1 MRHFAKLSS
10 AAVIIGLLGAA
21 LAWAS
26 ITGSISGVV
35 TDQNG
40 GVVVGAKVTAIETE
54 TGVRSEITTDSKG
67 FYNFPALA
75 VGKYD
80 VEVQAPGFKVYRQ
93 RGLVIDVNSA
103 LRVDVTLQ
111 VGEVSEKVTVMSESV
126 HVDTESTQ
134 NGQVI
139 EGSKIVNVPL
149 NGRSYTDLL
158 SLQPGVVPSIYTNQA
173 PDTNDRAPS
182 GDLHQG
188 NVSVNGQRESS
199 NGFMVNGANV
209 EEGKNNGT
217 SVVPN
222 LDSIEEFRIITN
234 NFDAEYGNYSG
245 GQINV
250 ATKSGTNSFHGS
262 AFEFLRNT
270 AFDARNFF
278 DPVGTIGDFKQNQ
291 FGGTGGGP
299 IKRDKLFFF
308 GDYQGTRQI
317 RGNTVTTPVPS
328 STVLPDAS
336 GNANALA
343 LFLAQSAANPF
354 NDDPTQPLPS
364 SPSVPS
370 PVVGSGVD
378 WSQVLTNRL
387 GYQVQPGEAYFNPST
402 VLDPADF
409 PNQPICTTQDVSQ
422 PNHCVFP
429 NGVIPKGA
437 ILGLSNNLLPFFPTV
452 SSAAAIANG
461 SDLFTSSLPQRLHDD
476 KGAIRIDDNT
486 RFGVISGYYF
496 LDDYTLNNPT
506 PSAIGG
512 ANVPGFAAST
522 SGRAQLATIS
532 DTKTFGST
540 AVNEFRISFTRSAVQ
555 IGKPTQAIGPGTM
568 ARLGFVPPSG
578 SGALFNG
585 GIGPVV
591 PALDGVPQVVL
602 GNLGTTIGINSD
614 TPFQFNNT
622 YQIQDNFTKVLGT
635 HTWKFGGQYHYDQI
649 NYRNLFGED
658 GTFTF
663 DGGESGVDYV
673 DFLLG
678 AVGGASF
685 IQASKQVLDSRSK
698 YAGLF
703 VQDSW
708 RVKSSLTFNF
718 GLRWEF
724 STPWYDTQNKIDT
737 IVPGQ
742 QSKVFTLAPRGLV
755 FPGDAGIP
763 QTLAPTQYNAF
774 SPRIG
779 LAYSPAAT
787 EGFLSKLTGG
797 PGKTSIRAGFGLF
810 RTAFEDL
817 SQFQEVGDVPS
828 GLFWSPGGQKFFET
842 PYIDRINGP
851 DGQKFPFSPIVGAS
865 PKNPNTT
872 FDFTPFEPLDGNAEV
887 SFFYK
892 NRLPYAEH
900 FDLNVQ
906 RQLGS
911 NTLFSVG
918 YVGTMGHKL
927 IAFINSNPSDH
938 NLCLFLN
945 NPANLAPN
953 SNVCDRNNEDAG
965 PFVLAPGVVAPGY
978 PGITSFASTRLL
990 AGLNQA
996 NDVLVPF
1003 GRNAYEKTIANS
1015 AYHSVQVALRHTSS
1029 RGEFLFGYTYGKCL
1043 DNSSGLEQSV
1053 NPYNPRVSRGL
1064 CLFDVKS
1071 NFVSSYSVNLPFDK
1085 LFHASSGWGSKIAGG
1100 WQISGI
1106 TTFATGLPVGISEGR
1121 DVSLAGS
1128 SGTDTPNFT
1137 SGKLLNSTNP
1147 RNVDPATGLRIS
1159 YFNTALFSKE
1169 SLGQIGNSSRRFF
1182 HGPGLN
1188 NWDLA
1193 LLKDTKFTESKVLEL
1208 RFEAFNV
1215 FNHAQFQGP
1224 DGSIDSTTF
1233 GIITAANDPRI
1244 LQIAAKFRF

>member
-1 MRHFAKLSS
+1 MRHFAKLFP
-10 AAVIIGLLGAA
+10 AASIACLLGAA
-21 LAWAS
+21 VAWAR

-40 GVVVGAKVTAIETE
+40 GVVVGAKVTALETQ

-80 VEVQAPGFKVYRQ
+80 VEVQAPGFKAYRQ
-93 RGLVIDVNSA
+93 SGLVIDVNSV
-103 LRVDVTLQ
+103 LRVDVNLQ
-111 VGEVSEKVTVMSESV
+111 VGAVSEKVTVMSESV
-126 HVDTESTQ
+126 HVETESTQ

-158 SLQPGVVPSIYTNQA
+158 SLQPGVVPSAYGNQA
-173 PDTNDRAPS
+173 PDTSDRAPS
-182 GDLHQG
+182 GGLNPG
-188 NVSVNGQRESS
+188 NMSVNGQRESS

-217 SVVPN
+217 MVVPN
-222 LDSIEEFRIITN
+222 LDSIDEFRIITN

-270 AFDARNFF
+270 DFDARNFF
-278 DPVGTIGDFKQNQ
+278 NPAPQPKGDFKQNQ

-299 IKRDKLFFF
+299 IKKDKLFFF

-317 RGNTVTTPVPS
+317 LGNTVTTPVPS
-328 STVLPDAS
+328 STVLPDAN
-336 GNANALA
+336 GNVNALS
-343 LFLAQSAANPF
+343 LFNSQSDGSAVVQGAPWASILTQRLQ
-354 NDDPTQPLPS
+354 PTTGQT
-364 SPSVPS
+364 VT
-370 PVVGSGVD
+370 SGEPY
-378 WSQVLTNRL
+378 WT
-387 GYQVQPGEAYFNPST
+387 PACAST
-402 VLDPADF
+402 AV
-409 PNQPICTTQDVSQ
+409 
-422 PNHCVFP
+422 CVFP
-429 NGVIPKGA
+429 GGIIPKAA
-437 ILGLSNNLLPFFPTV
+437 ILGLSNNLLPFIPTV
-452 SSAAAIANG
+452 SSAAATANG
-461 SDLFTSSLPQRLHDD
+461 FDFFTSSLPQRLRDD

-496 LDDYTLNNPT
+496 LDDFNLNNPT
-506 PSAIGG
+506 PQSIG

-522 SGRAQLATIS
+522 SGRAQLATLS
-532 DTKTFGST
+532 DIKTFGST
-540 AVNEFRISFTRSAVQ
+540 AVNEFRLSFTRSAVQ

-568 ARLGFVPPSG
+568 AKLGFVPPAG
-578 SGALFNG
+578 SGAAFNG

-591 PALDGVPQVVL
+591 PALDGVPSISL
-602 GNLGTTIGINSD
+602 GNLGTIIGVPSD

-622 YQIQDNFTKVLGT
+622 YQVQDNFTKVLGT

-649 NYRNLFGED
+649 NYRNLFGQD
-658 GTFTF
+658 GNFTF
-663 DGGESGVDYV
+663 DGSESGVDYV

-678 AVGGASF
+678 AVGGGGF
-685 IQASKQVLDSRSK
+685 IQASKQILDSRSK
-698 YAGLF
+698 YAGFF

-708 RVKSSLTFNF
+708 RVKSSLTFNY

-742 QSKVFTLAPRGLV
+742 QSKVFTTAPKGLV
-755 FPGDAGIP
+755 FPGDTGIP

-797 PGKTSIRAGFGLF
+797 PGKTSIRAGFGMF

-828 GLFWSPGGQKFFET
+828 GLFWAPNGQKFFQT
-842 PYIDRINGP
+842 PYIDRISGP
-851 DGQKFPFSPIVGAS
+851 DGQKFPFSPVTAS
-865 PKNPNTT
+865 LSNPNTT
-872 FDFTPFEPLDGNAEV
+872 FDFTQFEPLDGNAEV
-887 SFFYK
+887 SFFHK
-892 NRLPYAEH
+892 NRLPYAED
-900 FDLNVQ
+900 FDLIVQ
-906 RQLGS
+906 RQLGG
-911 NTLFSVG
+911 NTILSAG

-927 IAFINSNPSDH
+927 IAFVNSNPSDH
-938 NLCLFLN
+938 NLCLFLLDKPDPN
-945 NPANLAPN
+945 TGAQTNPNLAPGTTGC
-953 SNVCDRNNEDAG
+953 SPHNEDAG
-965 PFVLAPGVVAPGY
+965 PFILAPGVAAPGY
-978 PGITSFASTRLL
+978 PGINSFASTRLL

-1003 GRNAYEKTIANS
+1003 GSNAYEKTMANS
-1015 AYHSVQVALRHTSS
+1015 AYHSFQATLRHTSS
-1029 RGEFLFGYTYGKCL
+1029 RGEFLFGYTYSKCL
-1043 DNSSGLEQSV
+1043 TNSSGLEDPV
-1053 NPYNPRVSRGL
+1053 NPYDPHVSRGL

-1071 NFVSSYSVNLPFDK
+1071 NFVGSYTANLPFEK
-1085 LFHASSGWGSKIAGG
+1085 LFHATNGWADKIAGG

-1106 TTFATGLPVGISEGR
+1106 TTFATGLPIGISEGH
-1121 DVSLAGS
+1121 DISLAGS
-1128 SGTDTPNFT
+1128 SGTDRPNFT
-1137 SGKLLNSTNP
+1137 PGTILNNTNP
-1147 RNVDPATGLRIS
+1147 RKLDSNGQSIP
-1159 YFNTALFSKE
+1159 YFNTSLFSKE
-1169 SLGQIGNSSRRFF
+1169 SLGQIGNANRSFF

-1188 NWDLA
+1188 NWDLG
-1193 LLKDTKFTESKVLEL
+1193 LLKDTKLTESKVLEL

-1215 FNHAQFQGP
+1215 FNHTQFQSQSIS
-1224 DGSIDSTTF
+1224 GSIDSSAF
-1233 GIITAANDPRI
+1233 GIVTAANAARVM
-1244 LQIAAKFRF
+1244 QIAAKFRF

>member
-1 MRHFAKLSS
+1 
-10 AAVIIGLLGAA
+10 
-21 LAWAS
+21 
-26 ITGSISGVV
+26 
-35 TDQNG
+35 
-40 GVVVGAKVTAIETE
+40 VGAKVTAIETQ
-54 TGVRSEITTDSKG
+54 TGVRREITSDSQG
-67 FYNFPALA
+67 FYNFPALP

-80 VEVQAPGFKVYRQ
+80 VEVQSSGFKLYRQ
-93 RGLVIDVNSA
+93 SGLVIDVNSA
-103 LRVDVTLQ
+103 LRVDVKLQ
-111 VGEVSEKVTVMSESV
+111 IGEVSDKVTVMSEAV
-126 HVDTESTQ
+126 HVETESTQ
-134 NGQVI
+134 NGLVI
-139 EGSKIVNVPL
+139 EGRKLLAIPL

-158 SLQPGVVPSIYTNQA
+158 SAQPGVVPSIYTNQA

-250 ATKSGTNSFHGS
+250 ATRSGTNSFHGS

-270 AFDARNFF
+270 ALDARNFF
-278 DPVGTIGDFKQNQ
+278 DPASTIGDFKQNQ

-336 GNANALA
+336 GNVNALS
-343 LFLAQSAANPF
+343 LFNAQSSGSASVGGVTWANILTQRLQPTTGQTVTSGEPYWTP
-354 NDDPTQPLPS
+354 NCNSTTWTDPIT
-364 SPSVPS
+364 
-370 PVVGSGVD
+370 
-378 WSQVLTNRL
+378 T
-387 GYQVQPGEAYFNPST
+387 
-402 VLDPADF
+402 
-409 PNQPICTTQDVSQ
+409 PNG
-422 PNHCVFP
+422 CVFP
-429 NGVIPKGA
+429 GGVIPKGA
-437 ILGLSNNLLPFFPTV
+437 ILNISNNLLPFIPSV
-452 SSAAAIANG
+452 SSAAATATG
-461 SDLFTSSLPQRLHDD
+461 SDFFTSSLPQRLRDD
-476 KGAIRIDDNT
+476 KGAIRIDANT

-506 PSAIGG
+506 PSNIG
-512 ANVPGFAAST
+512 ANVPGFGAST
-522 SGRAQLATIS
+522 SGRAQLATIG

-540 AVNEFRISFTRSAVQ
+540 AVNEFRISFTRSAAN
-555 IGKPTQAIGPGTM
+555 IGKPTQGIGPGTL
-568 ARLGFVPPSG
+568 AKLGFVAPAG
-578 SGALFNG
+578 TGASFNG

-591 PALDGVPQVVL
+591 PALDGVPSVTLNNV
-602 GNLGTTIGINSD
+602 GTIIGIPSD
-614 TPFQFNNT
+614 TPAQFNNT

-663 DGGESGVDYV
+663 DGSESGVDYV

-678 AVGGASF
+678 AVGGGGF
-685 IQASKQVLDSRSK
+685 IQASRQLLDSRSK

-708 RVKSSLTFNF
+708 RVKSSLTFNY

-724 STPWYDTQNKIDT
+724 STPWYDTQSKIDT

-742 QSKVFTLAPRGLV
+742 QSKVFTTAPTGLV

-763 QTLAPTQYNAF
+763 KTLAPTQYNAL

-779 LAYSPAAT
+779 AAYSPAVT

-797 PGKTSIRAGFGLF
+797 PGKTSIRGGFGMF

-817 SQFQEVGDVPS
+817 SQFQEVGDLPF
-828 GLFWSPGGQKFFET
+828 GLFWAPGGQKFFQT

-851 DGQKFPFSPIVGAS
+851 DGQKFPFVPTLNAS

-872 FDFTPFEPLDGNAEV
+872 FPFAFFEPLDGNAEV
-887 SFFYK
+887 SFFHK

-900 FDLNVQ
+900 FDLTVQ
-906 RQLGS
+906 RQLGA
-911 NTLFSVG
+911 NTLLSVG
-918 YVGTMGHKL
+918 YVSTVGHKL
-927 IAFINSNPSDH
+927 IAFVNSNPADH
-938 NLCLFLN
+938 NLCLFLS
-945 NPANLAPN
+945 NPANLTAT
-953 SNVCDRNNEDAG
+953 SAVCSPHNEDAG
-965 PFVLAPGVVAPGY
+965 PFVLAPGVSAPGY

-990 AGLNQA
+990 AGLNKA
-996 NDVLVPF
+996 SDTLVPF
-1003 GRNAYEKTIANS
+1003 GANAYEKTMANS
-1015 AYHSVQVALRHTSS
+1015 AYHSFQATLRHTSS

-1043 DNSSGLEQSV
+1043 DNSSGLEDPV

-1064 CLFDVKS
+1064 CLFDVKH
-1071 NFVSSYSVNLPFDK
+1071 NFVGSYSARLPFDK
-1085 LFHASSGWGSKIAGG
+1085 LFHANSGWSNKIAGG
-1100 WQISGI
+1100 WQVSGI
-1106 TTFATGLPVGISEGR
+1106 STFATGLPIRISEGK
-1121 DVSLAGS
+1121 DISLAGS
-1128 SGTDTPNFT
+1128 IGTDIPNFT
-1137 SGKLLNSTNP
+1137 PGKILNNTNP
-1147 RNVDPATGLRIS
+1147 RKLDANGLPIP

-1169 SLGQIGNSSRRFF
+1169 TLGQIGNSNRRFF

-1188 NWDLA
+1188 NWDMA
-1193 LLKDTKFTESKVLEL
+1193 LSKDTKFTESKVLEL

-1215 FNHAQFQGP
+1215 FNHAQFQNPG
-1224 DGSIDSTTF
+1224 GSIDGTSTF
-1233 GIITAANDPRI
+1233 GIISSANDPRI
-1244 LQIAAKFRF
+1244 MQIAARFRF

>member
-1 MRHFAKLSS
+1 MRHFLRVVPV
-10 AAVIIGLLGAA
+10 AVFACLLGAA

-40 GVVVGAKVTAIETE
+40 GVVVGAKVAAIETQ
-54 TGVRSEITTDSKG
+54 TGVRSEITTDSQG

-80 VEVQAPGFKVYRQ
+80 VEVQSPGFKLYRQ
-93 RGLVIDVNSA
+93 SGLVIDVNSA
-103 LRVDVTLQ
+103 LRVDVRLQ
-111 VGEVSEKVTVMSESV
+111 VGEVSERVTVSSEAV
-126 HVDTESTQ
+126 HVETESTQ

-139 EGSKIVNVPL
+139 NGAKILAIPL

-158 SLQPGVVPSIYTNQA
+158 SSQPGVVPSAYTNQA

-234 NFDAEYGNYSG
+234 NFDSEYGNYSG

-270 AFDARNFF
+270 VFDARNFF
-278 DPVGTIGDFKQNQ
+278 NHDVGSQREDFKQNQ

-308 GDYQGTRQI
+308 GDYQGTRQV
-317 RGNTVTTPVPS
+317 RGNPVRTNVPS

-336 GNANALA
+336 GNVNASS
-343 LFLAQSAANPF
+343 LFNAQSSGSAA
-354 NDDPTQPLPS
+354 
-364 SPSVPS
+364 
-370 PVVGSGVD
+370 VGGAT
-378 WSQVLTNRL
+378 WANVLTQRL
-387 GYQVQPGEAYFNPST
+387 QPATGQTVQSGEAYWTPTCNNTS
-402 VLDPADF
+402 PASA
-409 PNQPICTTQDVSQ
+409 TG
-422 PNHCVFP
+422 CVFP
-429 NGVIPKGA
+429 GGIIPKAA
-437 ILGLSNNLLPFFPTV
+437 ILGLSNNLLPFIPSV
-452 SSAAAIANG
+452 SSTAATTNG
-461 SDLFTSSLPQRLHDD
+461 SDFLTSSLPQRLNDD

-496 LDDYTLNNPT
+496 LDDYHLNNPI

-522 SGRAQLATIS
+522 SGRAQLATLS
-532 DTKTFGST
+532 DVKTFGST
-540 AVNEFRISFTRSAVQ
+540 AVNEFRLSFTRSAVQ
-555 IGKPTQAIGPGTM
+555 IGKPTQAIGAGTM
-568 ARLGFVPPSG
+568 AKLGFVAPAG
-578 SGALFNG
+578 SGAGFNG

-591 PALDGVPQVVL
+591 PALDGVPQISL
-602 GNLGTTIGINSD
+602 TNIGTTIGINSD

-622 YQIQDNFTKVLGT
+622 YQVQDNFTKVMGT

-663 DGGESGVDYV
+663 DGTESGVDYV

-678 AVGGASF
+678 AVGGGGF
-685 IQASKQVLDSRSK
+685 IQASKQILDSRSK

-708 RVKSSLTFNF
+708 RVRSSLTFNY

-742 QSKVFTLAPRGLV
+742 QSKVFTNAPRGLV

-787 EGFLSKLTGG
+787 EGFFSKLTGG

-817 SQFQEVGDVPS
+817 SQFQEVGDIPF
-828 GLFWSPGGQKFFET
+828 GLFWSPSGHKFFQT
-842 PYIDRINGP
+842 PYTDRVNGP
-851 DGQKFPFSPIVGAS
+851 DGQKFPFSPTTNAS
-865 PKNPNTT
+865 TKNPNTT

-887 SFFYK
+887 SFFHT

-900 FDLNVQ
+900 FDLLVQ
-906 RQLGS
+906 RQLGA
-911 NTLFSVG
+911 NTLLSVG
-918 YVGTMGHKL
+918 YVSTLGHKL
-927 IAFINSNPSDH
+927 IAFINSNPADH

-953 SNVCDRNNEDAG
+953 SNVCDKNNEDGG
-965 PFVLAPGVVAPGY
+965 PFILAPGVTAPGY
-978 PGITSFASTRLL
+978 PGITSFATTRLL

-1015 AYHSVQVALRHTSS
+1015 AYHSLQATLRHTSTH
-1029 RGEFLFGYTYGKCL
+1029 GEFLFGYTYGKCL

-1053 NPYNPRVSRGL
+1053 NPYNPRISRGL

-1071 NFVSSYSVNLPFDK
+1071 NFVASYSVALPFDK
-1085 LFHASSGWGSKIAGG
+1085 LLHTSSGWANKIAGG
-1100 WQISGI
+1100 WQVSGI
-1106 TTFATGLPVGISEGR
+1106 TTFATGLPVNISEGH

-1137 SGKLLNSTNP
+1137 PGKILNNTNP
-1147 RNVDPATGLRIS
+1147 RSRQT
-1159 YFNTALFSKE
+1159 YFNATLFSKE
-1169 SLGQIGNSSRRFF
+1169 SLGQIGNSSHRFF

-1193 LLKDTKFTESKVLEL
+1193 LLKDTKFTESKALEL
-1208 RFEAFNV
+1208 RFEAFNL

-1224 DGSIDSTTF
+1224 DGSIDSSTF
-1233 GIITAANDPRI
+1233 GIISSANDPRI
-1244 LQIAAKFRF
+1244 LQVAAKFRF